1 MPVSSF
7 EFAFLYAR
15 AIIHE
20 YLQSEQ
26 RHLVGIMPDVILCP
40 CLIRFPFHIAGGAG
54 EHAAAMPLAFLGHPP
69 LDLLAL
75 PLLLGTGL
83 CRCR

>member
-1 MPVSSF
+1 
-7 EFAFLYAR
+7 
-15 AIIHE
+15 
-20 YLQSEQ
+20 
-26 RHLVGIMPDVILCP
+26 MPDVILCP

-83 CRCR
+83 CPRTPFLGAFGCVLASWRPLCERCFSAV